1 MKNKKILPLLFVMLL
16 VIGALTFAA
25 FRRSA
30 NEITETAGQ
39 ATHAETKQ
47 TELSFNGK
55 SCPLNRDIETYLLV
69 GLDSDGEK
77 VSEDT
82 WKFYNHIQ
90 SDVLLLAA
98 VDRREKTVDVI
109 QLNRDTMME
118 VPWLDVTGRC
128 RGTTFKQLAL
138 SYNSGSGGLDSLH
151 NTKNAVSSL
160 LFDAPID
167 HCLAFTMAG
176 IAALND
182 LVGGVTV
189 TVRDDLTAVDSHF
202 VQGSEVTLH
211 GDQAQKFLR
220 ARLILDNDTNAARMA
235 RHRDYL
241 EGFLKS
247 AETVTGEPDFALKAA
262 EKLDKYTV
270 TDMTVQEM
278 SELAQYVSEYG
289 ISSVSYPEGD
299 LRLTEHYEFYTDMD
313 SLWNIVSR
321 VFCDI
326 GDGSR

>member
-1 MKNKKILPLLFVMLL
+1 MKKNIRIIISLIAMLL
-16 VIGALTFAA
+16 IIGGLTVAAL
-25 FRRSA
+25 RRSA
-30 NEITETAGQ
+30 DEVTETAGQ
-39 ATHAETKQ
+39 ATHAETEQ
-47 TELSFNGK
+47 TELTYDGA
-55 SCPLNRDIETYLLV
+55 SCSLDKNIETYLLV
-69 GLDSDGEK
+69 GLDSKGEK
-77 VSEDT
+77 VSEET

-98 VDRREKTVDVI
+98 VDRREKTVNVI

-176 IAALND
+176 IAELND

-189 TVRDDLTAVDSHF
+189 MIDDDLTAVDPQF
-202 VQGSEVTLH
+202 KRGSVVTLH

-247 AETVTGEPDFALKAA
+247 AETVTDDPDFVLKAA

-270 TDMTVQEM
+270 TDMTAQDM
-278 SELAQYVSEYG
+278 SELVQYVSEYG
-289 ISSVSYPEGD
+289 ISSVSYPEGE
-299 LRLTEHYEFYTDMD
+299 LRLTEHYEFYVDKA
-313 SLWNIVSR
+313 SLWEIVKDTYCR
-321 VFCDI
+321 
-326 GDGSR
+326 